1 MATIIGFTASPP
13 TIQEEFELLLLNR
26 FFSNNILESELA
38 LKLQEGEK
46 EPHIAEP
53 ILIEETSVI
62 TKLKARETPALVFC
76 TSEHREELESAL
88 KESSSPVYVNNSE
101 RNVIEHLD
109 DLEKLKLTEYPIL
122 LVDDV

>member
-1 MATIIGFTASPP
+1 MLIDECDEVYFSNIVWFERVMKLATIIGFTASPP
-13 TIQEEFELLLLNR
+13 TQQEEFELLLLNR

-62 TKLKARETPALVFC
+62 TK
-76 TSEHREELESAL
+76 
-88 KESSSPVYVNNSE
+88 
-101 RNVIEHLD
+101 
-109 DLEKLKLTEYPIL
+109 
-122 LVDDV
+122 